1 MIKNKKNGNENEI
14 IDIKVILLGE
24 MGVGK
29 SNLLNAAADLG
40 FDEISKSTVN
50 STYIEK
56 RMKILNKE
64 YKVKLWDTAG
74 QEKYRALTKL
84 FYQDSKVVIFVY
96 DITSKTSFD
105 GMKDYW
111 YEQIK
116 LNCEENAILCVVA
129 NKNDLYAEQQISD
142 DEGQRFADS
151 IDAIFQ
157 STSASQNIG
166 IEQLFNHIGKKIIN
180 RDYDYKDSDKKAK
193 ATYNWKLQQG
203 KRSKDKIKLGQT
215 NNNGGGCC
223 G

>member
-1 MIKNKKNGNENEI
+1 MENENEI

-96 DITSKTSFD
+96 DITNKKSFTELNYWINEIKEALGNEPILGIVGNKYDLTDMIEVDEKTAKEFAKEKGIELKLLSTKNEPQNFKKFLRKLV
-105 GMKDYW
+105 KDYL
-111 YEQIK
+111 IK
-116 LNCEENAILCVVA
+116 IGKIKDNEDELT
-129 NKNDLYAEQQISD
+129 KD
-142 DEGQRFADS
+142 DE
-151 IDAIFQ
+151 
-157 STSASQNIG
+157 
-166 IEQLFNHIGKKIIN
+166 NHGSCII
-180 RDYDYKDSDKKAK
+180 
-193 ATYNWKLQQG
+193 L
-203 KRSKDKIKLGQT
+203 
-215 NNNGGGCC
+215 
-223 G
+223 

>member
-1 MIKNKKNGNENEI
+1 MENENEI

-96 DITSKTSFD
+96 DITNKKSFTELNYWINEIKEALGNEPILGIVGNKYDLTDMIEVDEKTAKEFAQEKGIELKLLSTKNEPKNFKKFLRKLV
-105 GMKDYW
+105 KDYLKK
-111 YEQIK
+111 IGK
-116 LNCEENAILCVVA
+116 LNENEDDLVP
-129 NKNDLYAEQQISD
+129 KDNDNHGSCT
-142 DEGQRFADS
+142 
-151 IDAIFQ
+151 IF
-157 STSASQNIG
+157 
-166 IEQLFNHIGKKIIN
+166 
-180 RDYDYKDSDKKAK
+180 
-193 ATYNWKLQQG
+193 
-203 KRSKDKIKLGQT
+203 
-215 NNNGGGCC
+215 
-223 G
+223 

>member
-1 MIKNKKNGNENEI
+1 MENENEI

-96 DITSKTSFD
+96 DITNKKSFTELNYWINEIKEALGNEPILGIVGNKYDLTDMIEVDEKTAKEFAQEKGIELKLLSTKNEPKNFKKFLRKLV
-105 GMKDYW
+105 KDYL
-111 YEQIK
+111 K
-116 LNCEENAILCVVA
+116 
-129 NKNDLYAEQQISD
+129 K
-142 DEGQRFADS
+142 
-151 IDAIFQ
+151 
-157 STSASQNIG
+157 
-166 IEQLFNHIGKKIIN
+166 IGKLKEN
-180 RDYDYKDSDKKAK
+180 EDDLVPKDDDNHGSC
-193 ATYNWKLQQG
+193 T
-203 KRSKDKIKLGQT
+203 IF
-215 NNNGGGCC
+215 
-223 G
+223 